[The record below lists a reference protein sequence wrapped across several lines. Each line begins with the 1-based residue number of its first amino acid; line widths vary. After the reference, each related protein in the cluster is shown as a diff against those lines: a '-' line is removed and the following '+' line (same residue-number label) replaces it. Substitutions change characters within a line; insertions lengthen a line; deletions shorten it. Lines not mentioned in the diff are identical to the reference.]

1 LVKGTRT
8 ENQKT
13 DLAFG
18 QRSDVWGSGG
28 SDAPAEKKIED
39 LASIGIGNEGAPCY
53 ICFSEPANSVVL
65 DCGHGGICVGCAID
79 SMKKNNQCFLCR
91 STVYQIIEID
101 LEAEV
106 EPGLYKVKNSFY
118 VSKQDE

>member
-1 LVKGTRT
+1 V
-8 ENQKT
+8 E
-13 DLAFG
+13 
-18 QRSDVWGSGG
+18 
-28 SDAPAEKKIED
+28 
-39 LASIGIGNEGAPCY
+39 
-53 ICFSEPANSVVL
+53 
-65 DCGHGGICVGCAID
+65 CAID

-91 STVYQIIEID
+91 SVVYQIIEID